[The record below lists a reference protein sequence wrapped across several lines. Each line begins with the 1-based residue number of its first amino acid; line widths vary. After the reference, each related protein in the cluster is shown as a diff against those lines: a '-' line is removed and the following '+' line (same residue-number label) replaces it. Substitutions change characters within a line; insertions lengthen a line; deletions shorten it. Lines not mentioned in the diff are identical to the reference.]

1 MTTVGRKIRTIE
13 EVSAEFSSRGL
24 SVAEWARKHG
34 VRPMA
39 VYDLLQGRSAGKR
52 GESHRAAV
60 LLGIKDG
67 EVDLTEGV
75 ALERMRTNFAKNPA
89 ATAPV

>member
-1 MTTVGRKIRTIE
+1 MRALGHKTRTIK
-13 EVSAEFSSRGL
+13 EVNEDLSRRGL

-34 VRPMA
+34 VRPMV

-67 EVDLTEGV
+67 VIDRAEG
-75 ALERMRTNFAKNPA
+75 A
-89 ATAPV
+89 A